1 MTIRNRFDQLDLT
14 IISELRKNARVSSA
28 DIARIHHLNERT
40 VRNRIESLIKR
51 DIIRLTAIVNPHA
64 FEYVIAVDVFI
75 EASMDHEQAILDKLL
90 SMSEISYIAYG
101 QGSTDLSIE
110 ARFKDSHQMREF
122 LRRTLP
128 SISGIKI
135 KGYALVPRVLRSI
148 DEWMPP
154 ASEFNLK

>member
-1 MTIRNRFDQLDLT
+1 MATKHRFDNLDHT
-14 IISELRKNARVSSA
+14 IICELRKNARLSSA
-28 DIARIHHLNERT
+28 DIARKHKLNERT
-40 VRNRIESLIKR
+40 VRNRIDSLIER
-51 DIIRLTAIVNPHA
+51 GIIRLTAIVNPYS
-64 FEYVIAVDVFI
+64 FDYVVAVDVFL

-90 SMSEISYIAYG
+90 SMSEISYVAYG

-110 ARFKDSHQMREF
+110 ARFKDNNQMREF

-128 SISGIKI
+128 AIPGIKV

-154 ASEFNLK
+154 VADFH

>member
-1 MTIRNRFDQLDLT
+1 MAIRHRFDQLDLL
-14 IISELRKNARVSSA
+14 IISELRKNARISSA
-28 DIARIHHLNERT
+28 DIARLHNLNERT

-51 DIIRLTAIVNPHA
+51 EIIRLTTIVNPYA

-75 EASMDHEQAILDKLL
+75 EASMDHEQAILERLL

-128 SISGIKI
+128 SIPGIKV
-135 KGYALVPRVLRSI
+135 KGYALVPRVLRNI

-154 ASEFNLK
+154 PSDFK